1 MFLKSKFVGVAL
13 ATCVAFAFM
22 GCDEASDAA
31 KKALASVS
39 IEQPIVSIEGDIQQ
53 KYSYKPSYGWGY
65 YDEIIKFVKIQSKDN
80 KTILNGINANRGNC
94 ATVKYEIDKKKLQ
107 AYANA
112 NPEKVLLNGGAQLQT
127 TSGELVKPKERIYS
141 NDLGFYESLNEQSK
155 AVYSGFFPIELPFG
169 KIDKYYQGF
178 FKCKIDTIIELELIV
193 NDGASISYSFDQSF

>member
-13 ATCVAFAFM
+13 ATCAAFAFM

-39 IEQPIVSIEGDIQQ
+39 IEEPIVSIESEYYEHQVLFQKQGDIR
-53 KYSYKPSYGWGY
+53 
-65 YDEIIKFVKIQSKDN
+65 KFVKIQSKDN

-112 NPEKVLLNGGAQLQT
+112 NPDKVLLNGGAQLQT
-127 TSGELVKPKERIYS
+127 TSGELVKPKNRIYTDD
-141 NDLGFYESLNEQSK
+141 DLAYYESLNEQSK
-155 AVYSGFFPIELPFG
+155 AVYGSLFPREIPFG
-169 KIDKYYQGF
+169 EIKKYYQAF
-178 FKCKIDTIIELELIV
+178 FACKIDSIIEIELIV